1 MNESLNNPNIAT
13 KQNFTGLTNKQVEQ
27 KKTAGQVN
35 VFNYKNSKSIKD
47 ILFSNLFNYLNL
59 LILIVALIIIF
70 IEQYEH
76 LFFLVVSLTNVF
88 ISVIQE
94 IKAKITLDKVSLL
107 IKNHSQ
113 VIRNS
118 QKEKVFASDLVLGDL
133 LFLEAGEQIAA
144 DAKVKSGVLEVN
156 ESLLTGESKL
166 VIKKEN
172 DFLYSGSYVVSGKSY
187 AEIVAVGSDM
197 YIEKVSQEAKKY
209 KKPTTPLMQNLS
221 SLIKTIIIFV
231 TLFAIILAFFAFN
244 KENNKISGFRQNS
257 LLGLCGM
264 MIAMLPLGLFLLTN
278 ISLAVGFV
286 RLAKQKTYA
295 QNLFGIEM
303 LAQINTLCLDKTG
316 TITDGTMQ
324 VKKVIPYHPKELD
337 FTKLMNSFL
346 SACPTSNST
355 YNALINKFSPN
366 TFPTSTPYQPSQNL
380 PLSSTRKYSAVEF
393 NNLGT
398 IFLGAPEFIL
408 KNNFNIIQK
417 DFETYTK
424 SGYRVLLLAKSPEPC
439 ISQITCK
446 NQKLHD
452 IPCIPLALII
462 IKDTIKKDAV
472 TTIDFFQKN
481 GVCVKVISG
490 DNHVAVSQIAQ
501 RVGIIDAYKTIS
513 LEGLSDQEVIQ
524 IATKYNVF
532 GRTSPQQKKILIQTF
547 KQAGQKVAM
556 TGDGVNDILALKEA
570 DLSIAMASG
579 SQATCNIANLVLM
592 DSNFSSMPKV
602 VFEGRRI
609 INNLDK
615 ISILFFTKT
624 IIAFMLAVAVILFN
638 FLRRPCYYPLSP
650 LKLQFVMD
658 YWSIGIPSLFL
669 SFEKNNEIISKNF
682 LLNNL
687 KKAFPYASLAFIS
700 YVLTFGVRIGFVS
713 TQTPDFKQLETV
725 SNFVILLSTFI
736 LFTVLFRISQPLN
749 LAKLLLF
756 VAMLIGFMT
765 ASFILDVFEE
775 MFQFDKLEKVL
786 LVLIIILSLVI
797 TQISQKPHPTKTTKS
812 KENK

>member
-1 MNESLNNPNIAT
+1 MNESLNNSNIAT
-13 KQNFTGLTNKQVEQ
+13 KQNIIGLTSQQVEQ
-27 KKTAGQVN
+27 KKKAGQVN
-35 VFNYKNSKSIKD
+35 VSNYKNSKSIQD

-59 LILIVALIIIF
+59 LILIVVLIIIF

-76 LFFLVVSLTNVF
+76 LFFLLVSLTNVF

-94 IKAKITLDKVSLL
+94 IKAKKTLDKVSLL
-107 IKNHSQ
+107 MENYSQ

-118 QKEKVFASDLVLGDL
+118 QKEKVFSSDLVLGDI
-133 LFLEAGEQIAA
+133 LFLEAGEQIVA
-144 DAKVKSGVLEVN
+144 DAKVKSGFLEVN
-156 ESLLTGESKL
+156 ESLITGESKL
-166 VIKKEN
+166 VIKKDN
-172 DFLYSGSYVVSGKSY
+172 DFLYSGSYVVSGQSY

-221 SLIKTIIIFV
+221 SLIKLIIIFV
-231 TLFAIILAFFAFN
+231 TLFAIILFFFAFN
-244 KENNKISGFRQNS
+244 KENHQISKFRENS

-324 VKKVIPYHPKELD
+324 VKKIISYHPKELD
-337 FTKLMNSFL
+337 LAKLMNSFL
-346 SACPTSNST
+346 TACPTSNST
-355 YNALINKFSPN
+355 YNALINKFGSN
-366 TFPTSTPYQPSQNL
+366 NFFDSKNLYQSSQNL
-380 PLSSTRKYSAVEF
+380 PFSSTRKYSAVEF

-408 KNNFNIIQK
+408 KKNFYLIEK
-417 DFETYTK
+417 DVDTNATL
-424 SGYRVLLLAKSPEPC
+424 GYRVLLLAQIPYPC
-439 ISQITCK
+439 ISQIACK
-446 NQKLHD
+446 KIKLHD
-452 IPCIPLALII
+452 IPCIPLSLII
-462 IKDTIKKDAV
+462 IEDTIKKDAV

-513 LEGLSDQEVIQ
+513 LEGLSNQEVIQ
-524 IATKYNVF
+524 IANQYNVF

-547 KQAGQKVAM
+547 KKAGQKVAM

-624 IIAFMLAVAVILFN
+624 IIACLLAVAVIVFN
-638 FLRRPCYYPLSP
+638 FLKRPCYYPLSP

-669 SFEKNNEIISKNF
+669 SFEKNNKIISENF
-682 LLNNL
+682 LFNNL
-687 KKAFPYASLAFIS
+687 KKALPYASLSFIS
-700 YVLTFGVRIGFVS
+700 YVLIFGFKIGFLTNS
-713 TQTPDFKQLETV
+713 LPKPEQLGMV
-725 SNFVILLSTFI
+725 SNFVILLSSFI
-736 LFTVLFRISQPLN
+736 LFVVLFAISKPLN

-756 VAMLIGFMT
+756 VAMLVGFIT
-765 ASFILDVFEE
+765 ASLILNIFEE
-775 MFQFDKLEKVL
+775 MSKFGYLEKFL
-786 LVLIIILSLVI
+786 LVLSIILSLFI
-797 TQISQKPHPTKTTKS
+797 TQISQTPHPEKLKKT
-812 KENK
+812 NN